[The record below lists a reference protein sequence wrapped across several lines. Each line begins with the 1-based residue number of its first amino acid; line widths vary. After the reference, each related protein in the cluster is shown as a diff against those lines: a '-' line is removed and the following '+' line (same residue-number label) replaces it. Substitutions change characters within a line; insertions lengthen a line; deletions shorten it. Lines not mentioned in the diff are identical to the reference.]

1 VLFAPMGKSEQYFQM
16 QQCDH
21 ERRFLDMI
29 KEDMAKIIEERKKK
43 HIEDDYGIQECWEKI
58 IDILSSD
65 VQQTV
70 VYLENCTQEELYYIS
85 ELFEDISQRVQSPVF
100 IECLRK
106 LDEKFPELE
115 MTQDID
121 LAESYI

>member
-1 VLFAPMGKSEQYFQM
+1 
-16 QQCDH
+16 
-21 ERRFLDMI
+21 MI

>member
-1 VLFAPMGKSEQYFQM
+1 
-16 QQCDH
+16 
-21 ERRFLDMI
+21 MI

-58 IDILSSD
+58 IDILSAD
-65 VQQTV
+65 VQQTI

>member
-1 VLFAPMGKSEQYFQM
+1 
-16 QQCDH
+16 
-21 ERRFLDMI
+21 MI
-29 KEDMAKIIEERKKK
+29 KENMIKIIEERKKK

-58 IDILSSD
+58 VDILSVD

-70 VYLENCTQEELYYIS
+70 MYLENCTQEELYYIS
-85 ELFEDISQRVQSPVF
+85 ETFEDISQRLQSQTF

-106 LDEKFPELE
+106 LDEKFPDLE

-121 LAESYI
+121 LAETCI

>member
-1 VLFAPMGKSEQYFQM
+1 
-16 QQCDH
+16 
-21 ERRFLDMI
+21 MI
-29 KEDMAKIIEERKKK
+29 KEDMMEIIEERKKK

-58 IDILSSD
+58 VDILSVD

-85 ELFEDISQRVQSPVF
+85 ETFEDISQKLQSQMF

-106 LDEKFPELE
+106 LDEKYPKLG

-121 LAESYI
+121 LAEIYI

>member
-1 VLFAPMGKSEQYFQM
+1 M
-16 QQCDH
+16 
-21 ERRFLDMI
+21 
-29 KEDMAKIIEERKKK
+29 
-43 HIEDDYGIQECWEKI
+43 
-58 IDILSSD
+58 D

-85 ELFEDISQRVQSPVF
+85 ETFEDISQRLQSQTF

-106 LDEKFPELE
+106 LDEKFPSLE

-121 LAESYI
+121 LAETYI